1 MRLANFNL
9 LKSSFLT
16 QSVQLS
22 SKMNADDLSISVLC
36 TFFFFFIVKI
46 FLWKLTGQLAP
57 WSQFSITLGIGD
69 KIIWTFVDNF
79 QTSLNHSSL
88 SISKLFWKGPERWS
102 KMYRFEPY
110 LVSPL
115 QAYRGNKFLKIC
127 YRIQNMTRGNKGKA
141 DTE

>member
-16 QSVQLS
+16 QSLQLS
-22 SKMNADDLSISVLC
+22 SKMTADDLSISVLC
-36 TFFFFFIVKI
+36 TFFFFIVKI
-46 FLWKLTGQLAP
+46 FLWKLTGQLAS

-88 SISKLFWKGPERWS
+88 SISKLFWEGPERRS
-102 KMYRFEPY
+102 KMHRFEVY
-110 LVSPL
+110 LVSPF
-115 QAYRGNKFLKIC
+115 QTYRGNTFLKIR